1 MYSTKYPVKPCKPVE
16 RPPLKSVRLLDQ
28 VCERIRY
35 RHYSIRTEE
44 AYVYW
49 VRGFIRFHQLRH
61 PKDMGSA
68 EVTAFLSWLAA
79 ERGVA
84 PSTHKQALSALLFLY
99 REVLEIDLPWMNDI
113 LRPKDR
119 VRVPTVL
126 SVGEVAR
133 LFAALEGPMALLG
146 RLLYG
151 TGLRLMEALRLR
163 VKDVDFERRE
173 IVVRAGKGGKD
184 RRVMLPESLAAP
196 LEAQLAHARLI
207 WSQDR
212 ERSLPGVFM
221 PDALDR
227 KYPNGGAQWA
237 WFWVWPAPDL
247 SIDPRSGIRRRHHL
261 YEQRLQRAIKQAV
274 LLAGLS
280 KQVSVHTLRH
290 SFATHLLESGYDIR
304 TVQELLGHSDVS
316 TTMIYTHVLNRGGRG
331 VMSPVDRMAT
341 GSLVG

>member
-1 MYSTKYPVKPCKPVE
+1 MYSTKYPVKPCKPAE

-28 VCERIRY
+28 VRERIRY
-35 RHYSIRTEE
+35 KHYSIRTEE

-49 VRGFIRFHQLRH
+49 VCGFIRFHQLKH
-61 PKDMGSA
+61 PRDMGSA

-84 PSTHKQALSALLFLY
+84 PSTHKQASSALLFLY

-126 SVGEVAR
+126 SVGEVSR

-173 IVVRAGKGGKD
+173 IVVRAGKGDKD
-184 RRVMLPESLAAP
+184 RRVMLPDSLAAP
-196 LEAQLAHARLI
+196 LREQLAHARLI

-227 KYPNGGAQWA
+227 KYPNGGMQWA
-237 WFWVWPAPDL
+237 WFWVWPAPEL

-261 YEQRLQRAIKQAV
+261 YEQRLQRAIKQGV

-331 VMSPVDRMAT
+331 VMSPVDRMAA
-341 GSLVG
+341 GLLAG

>member
-1 MYSTKYPVKPCKPVE
+1 
-16 RPPLKSVRLLDQ
+16 
-28 VCERIRY
+28 
-35 RHYSIRTEE
+35 
-44 AYVYW
+44 
-49 VRGFIRFHQLRH
+49 
-61 PKDMGSA
+61 
-68 EVTAFLSWLAA
+68 
-79 ERGVA
+79 
-84 PSTHKQALSALLFLY
+84 
-99 REVLEIDLPWMNDI
+99 
-113 LRPKDR
+113 
-119 VRVPTVL
+119 VL

-151 TGLRLMEALRLR
+151 TGLRLMEALCLR

-184 RRVMLPESLAAP
+184 RRVMLPESLAVP
-196 LEAQLAHARLI
+196 LKEQLAHARLI

-212 ERSLPGVFM
+212 ERNLPGVFM

-227 KYPNGGAQWA
+227 KYPNGGTQWA

-247 SIDPRSGIRRRHHL
+247 SIDPRSGIRHHL

-274 LLAGLS
+274 SLAGLS

-331 VMSPVDRMAT
+331 VVSPVDRMAA
-341 GSLVG
+341 GALPS

>member
-1 MYSTKYPVKPCKPVE
+1 MNSTKYPVKPCKPAE

-28 VCERIRY
+28 VRERIRY
-35 RHYSIRTEE
+35 KHYSIRTEE

-49 VRGFIRFHQLRH
+49 VRSFIRFHQLKH
-61 PKDMGSA
+61 PRKMGSA

-84 PSTHKQALSALLFLY
+84 PSTRKQALSALLFLY
-99 REVLEIDLPWMNDI
+99 RDVLEIDLPWMNDI

-133 LFAALEGPMALLG
+133 LFAALEGPMALLA

-163 VKDVDFERRE
+163 VKDVDFDRRE
-173 IVVRAGKGGKD
+173 IVVRDGKGGKD
-184 RRVMLPESLAAP
+184 RRVMLPDSLAAP
-196 LEAQLAHARLI
+196 LKDQLAHARLI
-207 WSQDR
+207 WTQDC
-212 ERSLPGVFM
+212 ESGLPGVFM

-227 KYPNGGAQWA
+227 KYPNGGKQWT
-237 WFWVWPAPDL
+237 WFWVWPAPEL

-274 LLAGLS
+274 SLAGVS

-316 TTMIYTHVLNRGGRG
+316 TTMIYTHVLNRSGRG
-331 VMSPVDRMAT
+331 VMSPVDRMAAGSFT
-341 GSLVG
+341 G

>member
-1 MYSTKYPVKPCKPVE
+1 
-16 RPPLKSVRLLDQ
+16 
-28 VCERIRY
+28 
-35 RHYSIRTEE
+35 
-44 AYVYW
+44 
-49 VRGFIRFHQLRH
+49 
-61 PKDMGSA
+61 MGSA

-173 IVVRAGKGGKD
+173 IVVRAGKGDKD
-184 RRVMLPESLAAP
+184 RRVMLPDSLAAP
-196 LEAQLAHARLI
+196 LREQLAHARLI
-207 WSQDR
+207 WTQDR

-227 KYPNGGAQWA
+227 KYPNGGMQWA
-237 WFWVWPAPDL
+237 WFWVWPAPEL

-290 SFATHLLESGYDIR
+290 YAAFR
-304 TVQELLGHSDVS
+304 TIPSLSLDPAKA
-316 TTMIYTHVLNRGGRG
+316 GR
-331 VMSPVDRMAT
+331 
-341 GSLVG
+341 